1 MADDYEY
8 FSEEEPS
15 IPRKNYSNNN
25 SNNDDEQH
33 QQKVNGRVEKLEA
46 QVHHLKAENARLVAE
61 NEHLL
66 AQHHYKH
73 APHSHVDDVLPANE
87 GHVFSDHDH
96 MAKELHKNKVL
107 VTELKAQLAEA
118 EKPRVPIK
126 LFDAFMKYSLDLHLP
141 VDLGEKHHQNMEG
154 LISVLKISQ
163 QRIFTMKKQIDDA
176 VPQGSDAELSA
187 KVKNLQDELLVA
199 LNAANDIRAL
209 RGKLTQMIERVRIE
223 KESKLKADMEC
234 ANFRKKT
241 EMLGDHME
249 KLMAHLRHES
259 STKLRLIKQ
268 LHDNEDLNR
277 QLKENY
283 SVLLKKNAAKD
294 RFILEMHEGSK
305 VLEDQLRLMDEKY
318 LDLRSKLDFA
328 REFAAKKLS
337 KAQKEASSLRAK
349 FTMLTGNST
358 QLLDNIRLPN
368 FVSGENDAY
377 SLQSSASFDS
387 HRSIS
392 SSNSR
397 TASKATK
404 LKPILKQTE
413 VQQEANLEQVLEKI
427 NRKATVGQAK
437 EWTHDEMRSLVK
449 STH

>member
-1 MADDYEY
+1 MAEDYEY
-8 FSEEEPS
+8 FSEEETASPS
-15 IPRKNYSNNN
+15 KKNYSN
-25 SNNDDEQH
+25 NNDDEQH

-46 QVHHLKAENARLVAE
+46 QVHHLKAEVARLTAE

-73 APHSHVDDVLPANE
+73 APHSHVDDVLPVNE
-87 GHVFSDHDH
+87 AHVLSDHEH
-96 MAKELHKNKVL
+96 MAKELHKSKLL
-107 VTELKAQLAEA
+107 VTELKAQLVEA
-118 EKPRVPIK
+118 EKPHIPYK
-126 LFDAFMKYSLDLHLP
+126 LFDVFSKYAQDLHLP
-141 VDLGEKHHQNMEG
+141 VELGERHHQNMEG
-154 LISVLKISQ
+154 LASVLKISQ
-163 QRIFTMKKQIDDA
+163 QRIFAMRKQIDEA
-176 VPQGSDAELSA
+176 PPQGTDAELSA

-209 RGKLTQMIERVRIE
+209 RGKLTQMIERVRLE
-223 KESKLKADMEC
+223 KEGKLKADMEC
-234 ANFRKKT
+234 MSFKKKT

-268 LHDNEDLNR
+268 LHDNEETNR

-283 SVLLKKNAAKD
+283 TILLKKNAAKD

-328 REFAAKKLS
+328 RDFAAKKLN

-358 QLLDNIRLPN
+358 QLLDNIRMPSYM
-368 FVSGENDAY
+368 SGDNDAY

-387 HRSIS
+387 GSHRSIS
-392 SSNSR
+392 SSNS
-397 TASKATK
+397 KANKSTK

-427 NRKATVGQAK
+427 NRKATLNHAK